1 MKKILALMVA
11 LILTFTMAGAC
22 AEGTAVEFFQQ
33 KPEEGPQKAY
43 QAVIDAFVAANPDYA
58 IEMNTVPDAGTVLVQ
73 RMSTGDIP
81 AIFSDYPTQVQF
93 QDKVD
98 NGYVLCLSDYEFM
111 SRVNEGYLEISV
123 ADDGK
128 YYSLP
133 ISSNYM
139 AIFYNIDIFNECG
152 ITELPTTW
160 DELVAVCDTCLLYTS
175 KAIDDDG
182 NGRRDA
188 LISAA
193 GGDDDGHVATAHA
206 CFGSRRCEGAHP
218 GKDAVRR
225 SLAKHSSDG
234 NAILAGHAFVGDVPV
249 HMHDAIIER
258 GDLFQSHQ
266 IGKVLDVLQVQRGAV
281 GKRALRGFTVVGE
294 QDVVVFL
301 NPGDVHVAVANFDQ
315 RAVAAGAA
323 FDHKVQRDLRVQK
336 FDAAVAGFNER
347 SGPANVLGRHRF
359 QHFHILIRVSAKRP
373 QHGGR
378 LNADHAVGMGDLY
391 AADVLDDVAA
401 ALGQDGF
408 GLCTE
413 NFSHFCRSIGE
424 GDRFCTA
431 HGGDQF
437 FAEDIE
443 KVAFNLTIQ
452 CGFLPCFKSPS

>member
-160 DELVAVCDTCLLYTS
+160 DELVAVCDTLVEKGYTPFAFGDKDPGRVGHCFQAVGLATYPELTDYLVQVINGEATVADNAEIFKTIGERMLTLREYALPDSIGTSDTAMWENFANGKAAMCITGSYARGTILLS
-175 KAIDDDG
+175 NPELNMGAFPIP
-182 NGRRDA
+182 
-188 LISAA
+188 
-193 GGDDDGHVATAHA
+193 GDDYDT
-206 CFGSRRCEGAHP
+206 SP
-218 GKDAVRR
+218 
-225 SLAKHSSDG
+225 
-234 NAILAGHAFVGDVPV
+234 ILSGV
-249 HMHDAIIER
+249 
-258 GDLFQSHQ
+258 
-266 IGKVLDVLQVQRGAV
+266 
-281 GKRALRGFTVVGE
+281 
-294 QDVVVFL
+294 
-301 NPGDVHVAVANFDQ
+301 
-315 RAVAAGAA
+315 
-323 FDHKVQRDLRVQK
+323 
-336 FDAAVAGFNER
+336 DAAVCISAEATEEEIATATAFFDFISQPENAQTWSDIDGAPSCMKGTEYSDANLQPVIDKINSGVVVDWFAGKITSTIYNEIY
-347 SGPANVLGRHRF
+347 NVVQQL
-359 QHFHILIRVSAKRP
+359 LM
-373 QHGGR
+373 
-378 LNADHAVGMGDLY
+378 DGDLD
-391 AADVLDDVAA
+391 AFITNLDETIEEVAA
-401 ALGQDGF
+401 M
-408 GLCTE
+408 
-413 NFSHFCRSIGE
+413 
-424 GDRFCTA
+424 
-431 HGGDQF
+431 
-437 FAEDIE
+437 
-443 KVAFNLTIQ
+443 
-452 CGFLPCFKSPS
+452 